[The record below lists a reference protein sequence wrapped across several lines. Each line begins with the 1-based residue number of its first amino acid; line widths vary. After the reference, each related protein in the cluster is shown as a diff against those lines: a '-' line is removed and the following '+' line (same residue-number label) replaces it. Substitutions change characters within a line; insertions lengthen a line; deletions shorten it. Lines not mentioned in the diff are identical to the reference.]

1 VGIKHQWNTGH
12 AQATVFRI
20 TRPRAGDAGACD
32 VSQSCTLQMDG
43 DDRHQGVELSAREKW
58 GALTLDTSVMWL
70 SAQRRNGH
78 INPSLNGL
86 RPTNVPDWVL
96 RATASYAV
104 PQVPGLS
111 AHVGLSHEGRRAVV
125 PDGSIELPSWSR
137 VATWRMN
144 IKNVFNRRYFQESP
158 YQYSHIYLFPAAP
171 RTVTFGW
178 ETAF

>member
-1 VGIKHQWNTGH
+1 
-12 AQATVFRI
+12 
-20 TRPRAGDAGACD
+20 
-32 VSQSCTLQMDG
+32 MDG
-43 DDRHQGVELSAREKW
+43 DDRHQGLELSAREKW

-137 VATWRMN
+137 VDAGVSYKTRLSGGQTATWRMN